1 MKRRAFLSTTLLT
14 ALGGR
19 SILHAA
25 GGCRVEGAPRVFTST
40 GLADTVLADQ
50 LYLIGDW
57 GARSKTQRKVAAAM
71 GALAQKDGSPLRI
84 ISVGDNIYPNGVE
97 SVDDPLWKSTFEDMY
112 TQPGI
117 ADVPWIAVLGNHDY
131 RKSITAQI
139 EYSTKNPKWIMPD
152 KYFVRTLT
160 GTSGAT
166 VAVICLD
173 TQMILQKK
181 DGWKAQLD
189 WLEKTMDE
197 QKDQTWR
204 IVIGHHPMRSYGHYG
219 DQAWMLKHVRPRI
232 QGADLYAA
240 GHDHDL
246 QIIGHPE
253 DGFHSLVT
261 GAGGGCRTTR
271 WGERTIAAST
281 NGGFIRLDFDRQ
293 LMNMTIISADG
304 ARMGRHSIPS

>member
-1 MKRRAFLSTTLLT
+1 MKRRTFLSTTLLA

-19 SILHAA
+19 TVARAA
-25 GGCRVEGAPRVFTST
+25 GGCTVEGAPSSSATIAI
-40 GLADTVLADQ
+40 GGTVKPDQ

-57 GARSKTQRKVAAAM
+57 GARSALQRKVAQAM
-71 GALAQKDGSPLRI
+71 STLAQKDGSPLRI
-84 ISVGDNIYPNGVE
+84 ISVGDNIYPNGVD
-97 SVDDPLWKSTFEDMY
+97 SVNDPLWKSTFEDMY

-139 EYSTKNPKWIMPD
+139 EYSKKNPKWIMPD
-152 KYFVRTLT
+152 RYFVRTLT
-160 GTSGAT
+160 GSSGAT
-166 VAVICLD
+166 IAVICLD

-181 DGWKAQLD
+181 DGWKDQLA

-219 DQAWMLKHVRPRI
+219 DQDWMLKQVRPLMK
-232 QGADLYAA
+232 GADVYAG

-253 DGFHSLVT
+253 DGFHSIVT
-261 GAGGGCRTTR
+261 GAGGGCRSTR
-271 WGERTIAAST
+271 WGQRTIAAAT
-281 NGGFIRLDFDRQ
+281 NGGFVRLDLDRT
-293 LMNMTIISADG
+293 LMTMSIISADG
-304 ARMGRHSIPS
+304 AVVGSHAIPS